1 MPEQSING
9 GLIESLAQE
18 TIHRY
23 QLDNGLTVVHKEDR
37 SAALISVQTWVK
49 TGSIHEGNML
59 GAGLSHYLE
68 HLLFKGTEKRGP
80 LDISREIN
88 GCGGYIN
95 AYTTFDRTVY
105 YIDGPSSAAA
115 TIFDV
120 LADMSLYAALPE
132 EEIIRERDVILREI
146 DMGLD
151 DPDRRLFHTFA
162 HTAFREHPYRHP
174 VIGHRKLFEGVTPAD
189 LRAYY
194 RGRYAPNNLVLVVV
208 GALSE
213 NECRD
218 LAQQHFG
225 AAPMRQLAPAFVP
238 DEPAQLAPRSDRA
251 TGDFNVVRGFIGY
264 KVPGLAAADAP
275 ALDVLARLMGNGAS
289 SWLWQSLRE
298 KQRLVHNISAG
309 CWNPGDHGLLWIS
322 YLCDPGKR
330 EAVEAAIRSEIA
342 IAQTK
347 APQPEELAKIVRQ
360 SLVGEVNARKTVS
373 GQAAR
378 LGSAEVV
385 AGDLGFPQQHLRRL
399 SSLTPGAIRDA
410 ANRFLVD
417 TGETATSIEPKTTTT
432 SAPSVNTGKG
442 LPDFEEVTL
451 KNGARLFLQ
460 NGGSVP
466 KTHLRYV
473 ARGGPLWDPAGQR
486 GATGV
491 FATLLARDTTKR
503 TAAEIAG
510 AIESVGGGFEE
521 HVGNNTFGLS
531 LETLSGDFPLAAELL
546 SDALHHAAYLPTTF
560 EIERDAQIA
569 SLQEDDDEVLEWSR
583 RQLRAKYFGQH
594 PYAVDYLGH
603 EDDLKALNIDHIRSL
618 AGRLLAGPNA
628 LMAVTGQFDRNRV
641 VDTLGPILEAL
652 PGDFA
657 HSPCPALEA
666 PAETGSLT
674 LERDREQ
681 AIVLVAYPDSGVENY
696 EAYLAGEAL
705 DELFSGM
712 SSQLFQK
719 VREEKGM
726 AYFVGSQRLLG
737 INCGMFT
744 FYAGTSPQQADEVER
759 EILAEVE
766 RARAGGFTGQEWSAC
781 KTRLIVRREQAQQSP
796 ASRAMHACLNALY
809 GQPVNSWRNYPDRV
823 RNLSLDQL
831 TTFATERFT
840 PDKRLIVKTLPS
852 KR

>member
-1 MPEQSING
+1 MPDYSANA
-9 GLIESLAQE
+9 GLIEALAQE

-23 QLDNGLTVVHKEDR
+23 QLANGLTVVHREDR
-37 SAALISVQTWVK
+37 AAELISVQTWVK
-49 TGSIHEGNML
+49 TGSIHEGAML

-105 YIDGPSSAAA
+105 YIDGPSNAAG

-120 LADMSLYAALPE
+120 LADMSLNASLPE
-132 EEIIRERDVILREI
+132 DEIIRERDVILREI

-174 VIGHRKLFEGVTPAD
+174 VIGHRALFEGVTPND
-189 LRAYY
+189 LREYY
-194 RGRYAPNNLVLVVV
+194 HGRYAPNNLVLVVV

-213 NECRD
+213 TECRA
-218 LAQQHFG
+218 LAEEHFG
-225 AAPMRQLAPAFVP
+225 QKPMRQLAPAYVP
-238 DEPAQLAPRSDRA
+238 QEPAQLAPREDRS
-251 TGDFNVVRGFIGY
+251 TGDFNIVRGFIGF
-264 KVPGLAAADAP
+264 KVPGLGAEDAP
-275 ALDVLARLMGNGAS
+275 ALDVLARLLGNGAS

-309 CWNPGDHGLLWIS
+309 CWNPGDHGLFWIS

-330 EAVEAAIRSEIA
+330 EAVEAAIRSELS
-342 IAQTK
+342 IAQTR

-360 SLVGEVNARKTVS
+360 ALVGEVNSRKTVG
-373 GQAAR
+373 GQASR

-399 SSLTPGAIRDA
+399 SALTPESVLQA
-410 ANRFLVD
+410 ASRYLV
-417 TGETATSIEPKTTTT
+417 ETAETAASIEPKKETV
-432 SAPSVNTGKG
+432 SAPSINTGAG

-451 KNGARLFLQ
+451 KNGARLLLQ

-466 KTHLRYV
+466 KTHVRYV
-473 ARGGPLWDPAGQR
+473 SRGGPLWDPVGQR
-486 GATGV
+486 GLTGV
-491 FATLLARDTTKR
+491 FATLLARDTSKR
-503 TAAEIAG
+503 TAAEVA
-510 AIESVGGGFEE
+510 ATIESVGGSFDE

-531 LETLSGDFPLAAELL
+531 VETLSGDFPLAAELL
-546 SDALHHAAYLPTTF
+546 SDSLHHASYLPTTF

-583 RQLRAKYFGQH
+583 RQMRAKYFGAH
-594 PYAVDYLGH
+594 PYAVDYLGL
-603 EDDLKALNIDHIRSL
+603 ENDLKSLTPDHVRAL
-618 AGRLLAGPNA
+618 AGQLLAGPNA
-628 LMAVTGQFDRNRV
+628 LVAVTGQFDRNQV
-641 VDTLGPILEAL
+641 VNTLGPILEAL
-652 PGDFA
+652 PADFA
-657 HSPCPALEA
+657 NLASPAHDA
-666 PAETGSLT
+666 PAETGSIL

-681 AIVLVAYPDSGVENY
+681 AIVLVSYPDSGVVDAD
-696 EAYLAGEAL
+696 AYLAGEAL

-726 AYFVGSQRLLG
+726 AYFVGSQRMLG
-737 INCGMFT
+737 LNCGMFT
-744 FYAGTSPQQADEVER
+744 FYAGTSKQQADEVEA

-766 RARAGGFTGQEWSAC
+766 RARAGGFTGQEWAAC
-781 KTRLIVRREQAQQSP
+781 KTRLVVRRAQGQQSP
-796 ASRAMHACLNALY
+796 GSRAMHACLNALY
-809 GQPVNSWRNYPDRV
+809 GQPVNSWRKYPDRV
-823 RNLSLDQL
+823 HNLSLDQL
-831 TTFATERFT
+831 TAFAQERFT
-840 PDKRLIVKTLPS
+840 TDKRLILKTLPN
-852 KR
+852 K